1 MRVFPDLKETTPDE
15 VFDVIEQCVTAA
27 ASFYV
32 RANSVDPQLD
42 IHALNDILHWARNRG
57 YECPSPCFDEPE
69 SEEVSQ

>member
-15 VFDVIEQCVTAA
+15 VFDAIEQCVTAA

-42 IHALNDILHWARNRG
+42 IHALNDFLHWANNRLAKS
-57 YECPSPCFDEPE
+57 PSH
-69 SEEVSQ
+69 VSMILN